1 MINYPG
7 RWIIIL
13 SALCGFSALLF
24 AHQFYVSMC
33 KVAFLPEQHQLDISI
48 RIFTS
53 DLEAAVKNRSGRDM
67 HLNSSTELSA
77 SDSLIDAYLR
87 AHFLLKINDH
97 ETALLFLEKKID
109 GDATECHLR
118 VENVDLV
125 KKINIRNDILT
136 ELFDAQTN
144 VVRVQVNGVK
154 KFYNLTKQIP
164 SETIDF

>member
-1 MINYPG
+1 MTTRRR

-13 SALCGFSALLF
+13 SALCGFSVLLF

-33 KVAFLPEQHQLDISI
+33 KIQFLSESHQLNISI
-48 RIFTS
+48 RIFTN
-53 DLEAAVKNRSGRDM
+53 DLEAAVKHQGGRDM
-67 HLNSSTELSA
+67 HLNSSTEIAA

-87 AHFLLKINDH
+87 AHFSLKINDH
-97 ETALLFLEKKID
+97 ETALLFLEKIFD
-109 GDATECHLR
+109 GDATECRLR
-118 VENVDLV
+118 VENVDSL
-125 KKINIRNDILT
+125 KKMDIRNDILT

-164 SETIDF
+164 SETVEF